1 MSSCVIVA
9 SRSAHERCT
18 GALSSAKARFNSPV
32 RSAQES
38 ARAVPRVI
46 AGMMHHTM
54 NLFSGAVKR
63 ETHELCRVVLRLR
76 LVAGAAASRRR
87 CALNHGAASLSC
99 PGDDWHGAC
108 STLTAGGRRAPRTWC
123 RRGGHVVKRYVE
135 IGWLCIGGL

>member
-38 ARAVPRVI
+38 ARAGPRVI
-46 AGMMHHTM
+46 ADMMHHTM
-54 NLFSGAVKR
+54 NLFNGAVKR
-63 ETHELCRVVLRLR
+63 ETHALCRAVRRLR
-76 LVAGAAASRRR
+76 LVAAADASCRR
-87 CALNHGAASLSC
+87 CALNHGAAPLPR

-108 STLTAGGRRAPRTWC
+108 STLTAGGQRAPRTCC
-123 RRGGHVVKRYVE
+123 RRGSHLVKSYE
-135 IGWLCIGGL
+135 ELGWL